1 MKEDSCPT
9 SFGGSLKDSIFWRRA
24 LRLGLAEFSRSFTLR
39 QTEWFWLTLKLGLP
53 VIPLDGGRF
62 CHVALIWFVRSSR
75 RHASRAGD
83 PHHRLRQEVRRAG
96 GPGRQGRQLRLRLR
110 RRRPPGAA
118 RRAARHQN
126 QGERSE
132 LVLERV
138 VQSPSKVQQT
148 FRSSHPILRS
158 KSAFP
163 FSMNLQQ
170 ILQSRVFSS
179 KLRFNE
185 TDLFFSFFF

>member
-1 MKEDSCPT
+1 M
-9 SFGGSLKDSIFWRRA
+9 
-24 LRLGLAEFSRSFTLR
+24 
-39 QTEWFWLTLKLGLP
+39 
-53 VIPLDGGRF
+53 IPLDGGRF

-158 KSAFP
+158 KSAFS
-163 FSMNLQQ
+163 FSTNLQQ

-185 TDLFFSFFF
+185 TDLFFSFFFLNYGRPVEANGRQDRRHVPQAAPRHEDVVVDDTDDQDASDHR